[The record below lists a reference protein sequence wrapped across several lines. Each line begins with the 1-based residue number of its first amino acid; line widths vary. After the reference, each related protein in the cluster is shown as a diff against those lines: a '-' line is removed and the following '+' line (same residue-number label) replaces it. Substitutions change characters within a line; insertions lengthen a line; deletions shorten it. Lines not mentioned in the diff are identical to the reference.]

1 VQVEVLTEIGV
12 LDFFKLPSITLVSRV
27 AGSLPQ
33 FAHMQLL
40 GLQPLLERTLVENTL
55 GLAAV
60 GAFSFLTSVM
70 QSAAGLLLVPM
81 VAKTR
86 QGLLGAL
93 SVSERI
99 NANRQAL
106 ILLCK
111 ICVISGALAV
121 MVYVAQPLLKSLMGK
136 EIPITFILVLIAYL
150 SSVSTI
156 FCSAIAPMLTVKGYA
171 WSANGLT
178 LLALIPLFVAQWIYP
193 EIGFDNLG
201 LMAIAMVALL
211 LLIGR
216 VIFINHVSKRLNL
229 EI

>member
-1 VQVEVLTEIGV
+1 
-12 LDFFKLPSITLVSRV
+12 
-27 AGSLPQ
+27 
-33 FAHMQLL
+33 MQLL